1 MAKRYGVRITRTAE
15 RDIEAIYDFIARDN
29 PTAARKWVG
38 EVERQISTL
47 EQSPARCPIIP
58 EAADLGREYRHLLYG
73 PYRTIFRI
81 EGSRVIVVRV
91 IHGARLLTFT
101 LLEGA

>member
-1 MAKRYGVRITRTAE
+1 MARRYRVEITRTAE

-29 PTAARKWVG
+29 PTTAREWVR
-38 EVERQISTL
+38 EIERQISRL
-47 EQSPARCPIIP
+47 ERSPAQCPIIP
-58 EAADLGREYRHLLYG
+58 ETADLGREYRHLLHG

-81 EGSRVIVVRV
+81 AGSRVMVVRV

-101 LLEGA
+101 LLEES